1 MSFWLRRPIS
11 TDPIT
16 MIFKSNATSTHTKQC
31 YLSRVIR
38 LFSKYDALYDKD
50 ISKSIVND
58 NVDPKQLKIL
68 TE

>member
-1 MSFWLRRPIS
+1 MRR
-11 TDPIT
+11 
-16 MIFKSNATSTHTKQC
+16 AHTKQC